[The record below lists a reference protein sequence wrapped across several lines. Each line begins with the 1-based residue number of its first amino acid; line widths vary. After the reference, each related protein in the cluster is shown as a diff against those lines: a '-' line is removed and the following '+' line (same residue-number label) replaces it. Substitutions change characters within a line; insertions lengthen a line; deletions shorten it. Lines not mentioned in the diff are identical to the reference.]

1 MKTFSVGLAICLAS
15 SLLPPNARATIL
27 FDWTFTNSG
36 QIVGPADA
44 LPMRARIT
52 NEAGSD
58 ENLTFDRFVSASFGI
73 SPPASDNYS
82 IIAFPFIDLAGL
94 DLSPGDS
101 FDFDFGELNPLTSAA
116 PGDYV
121 LDRAGLTIISELP
134 DVETQIQPQNFR
146 WTVRRADIPEPSTL
160 WLLATCLAALGFR
173 VIARRA
179 RADGVAHA
187 RRTTGECAGKT
198 DAAGGRF

>member
-1 MKTFSVGLAICLAS
+1 MKTFTIGLAICLAS

-58 ENLTFDRFVSASFGI
+58 ENLTFDRFVSASFAI

-101 FDFDFGELNPLTSAA
+101 FDFNFGELNPLTSAA

-160 WLLATCLAALGFR
+160 WLLATCLAALGYG
-173 VIARRA
+173 ACRA
-179 RADGVAHA
+179 RA
-187 RRTTGECAGKT
+187 RRFVTYT
-198 DAAGGRF
+198 